1 MTTLETDRLLLR
13 PPVAEDAGFLVES
26 FADYEIARQL
36 SSVPYPYT
44 EADALAFLDIVTR
57 ARAMGEAWVFTIVSK
72 ATGSPVGCC
81 GLHLKD
87 GGYELGY
94 WVAKP
99 YWGRGFATEAGRRAL
114 EFAFG
119 VVRANAVV
127 AGWFHDNAVS
137 GRVLAKLGFAA
148 SHVEPVYCRARGEA
162 ALCNRTML
170 TRERFGRKR
179 AA

>member
-1 MTTLETDRLLLR
+1 MTSLETERLLLR
-13 PPVAEDAGFLVES
+13 PPVPEDAGFIAEAL
-26 FADYEIARQL
+26 ADYDIARTMT
-36 SSVPYPYT
+36 SVPHPYGD
-44 EADALAFLDIVTR
+44 ADAEDFIAMVTK

-72 ATGSPVGCC
+72 ASQAPLGAI

-87 GGYELGY
+87 GRYELGY

-99 YWGRGFATEAGRRAL
+99 YWGRGFATEAGRKVL

-119 VVRANAVV
+119 VVRAEAVE
-127 AGWFHDNAVS
+127 AGWFHDNAAS
-137 GRVLAKLGFAA
+137 GRVLGKLGFAA
-148 SHVEPVYCRARGEA
+148 SHVEPAYSRARGES